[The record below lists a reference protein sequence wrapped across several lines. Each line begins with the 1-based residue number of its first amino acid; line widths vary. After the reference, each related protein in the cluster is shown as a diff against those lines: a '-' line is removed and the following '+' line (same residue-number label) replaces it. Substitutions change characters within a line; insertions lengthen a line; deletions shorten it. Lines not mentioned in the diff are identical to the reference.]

1 MRFNKLPPDLKDLE
15 IGLKRLDFINNFRS
29 FSVEVTIP
37 ATSEVSIKNMLAP
50 SIPSLYLIG
59 RQTGNGLITDGPTE
73 WSENRLYLYNN
84 GATEV
89 VATIIFLE

>member
-59 RQTGNGLITDGPTE
+59 RQTGNGLITDGSTE